1 MGKEKNLKDF
11 IKRKQVEIVVLFY
24 ILVVLITGLSMQPLD
39 ELIVGLKDIFVASG
53 NLITDYMVIGGVGPS
68 LVNAGVVAL
77 IGYIIFLANKVALRG
92 VATAV
97 LFTMMGF
104 ALMGKTIWSILP
116 IIFGVFIYSK
126 LTDREFVTNIYP
138 ALFGTALAPLVTY
151 AAFGFGWGI
160 LGGIIA
166 GILAGMVIAPVANH
180 ALAFHEGY
188 NLYNV
193 GFTAGFVGLIM
204 LNIIRAYGYDTEG
217 AMIWGTEFDGFLRIY
232 SIIIFASMIIIG
244 LILGK
249 DNLKDF
255 KKIIKEPGVAITDFV
270 NIAGFGNTLIN
281 MGLVGLIGVVYIELV
296 GGSYNG
302 PTVSGLLTM
311 VGFAAFGKHPLNIIP
326 IMAGV
331 WIGCL
336 FSIYDA
342 NAPGALLA
350 ALFGTTL
357 APVAGQFGP
366 IIGILAG
373 MTHLFLA
380 STIGIVHGG
389 LNLYNNG
396 FSGGFVAAFFVA
408 IMKGIKKD

>member
-11 IKRKQVEIVVLFY
+11 FKRKQVEIVVLFY